1 MADGRGVAFLPWGSA
16 VVWCARPAHQ
26 ATLPPAGTTD
36 GQPVLRLVGPGGR
49 PEEPRETEDISQPTR
64 GDSGPLDTAATVRG
78 PRIRQSA
85 HAESPDPEELKRL
98 EQQVRR
104 VVTRKLRLPSDT
116 EDVVVE
122 AMRGIIRAWQDRRYG
137 RHSGPFTEAL
147 VVTIA
152 ATCCCRWLRARYRD
166 RARTEEFAEETAEAR
181 PDPRAETDLTA
192 VVFRD
197 ALRAFKDLLHPRERA
212 LFTYAFEQDLTDREI
227 ATLTAQ
233 SDGAV
238 KKQRQRLVQRLQ
250 TLAQTPDGQRRLRD
264 CIER

>member
-98 EQQVRR
+98 
-104 VVTRKLRLPSDT
+104 VTLAAQSAALRGADAAALRHC
-116 EDVVVE
+116 E
-122 AMRGIIRAWQDRRYG
+122 AAWQDVA
-137 RHSGPFTEAL
+137 H
-147 VVTIA
+147 
-152 ATCCCRWLRARYRD
+152 
-166 RARTEEFAEETAEAR
+166 
-181 PDPRAETDLTA
+181 
-192 VVFRD
+192 
-197 ALRAFKDLLHPRERA
+197 A
-212 LFTYAFEQDLTDREI
+212 LFNAKEFLYMR
-227 ATLTAQ
+227 
-233 SDGAV
+233 
-238 KKQRQRLVQRLQ
+238 
-250 TLAQTPDGQRRLRD
+250 
-264 CIER
+264 